1 MRHARHLA
9 GTPPDP
15 FTMAVMGVILAIASF
30 GLTLVLF
37 DVLRPEHREP
47 GSLALVTA
55 QNGLRLTISRSKK
68 TGHGPERAFNGSMD
82 ADSFWESP
90 GPFPIE
96 LMIEFPHSTMLSN
109 YTFRTDLEPSRM
121 PSHWLVEGSED
132 GRKWIVLDE
141 ELIDEIWKSGE
152 SRTFSL
158 RAQVS
163 ARQLRFRFLQGT
175 SATILRINKI
185 ELH

>member
-1 MRHARHLA
+1 
-9 GTPPDP
+9 
-15 FTMAVMGVILAIASF
+15 MAVMGVVLAIASF

-37 DVLRPEHREP
+37 DVLRPEDGEP

-55 QNGLRLTISRSKK
+55 QNGLRLMISRSKK

-82 ADSFWESP
+82 ADNFWESP
-90 GPFPIE
+90 GPFPME
-96 LMIEFPHSTMLSN
+96 LTIEFPHSTILSN

-132 GRKWIVLDE
+132 GRKWSVLDE
-141 ELIDEIWKSGE
+141 QKIDETWKSGE
-152 SRTFSL
+152 SRIFSL
-158 RAQVS
+158 RAQMSV
-163 ARQLRFRFLQGT
+163 RQLRLRFLRGT

-185 ELH
+185 EFH